1 MTSLSSFPGPLSKR
15 FVLGCLILFALCGSQ
30 AIAQSQPP
38 NTNSASGAAPATGT
52 ATAQANSPRPEQTPA
67 SDAAVKAAER
77 KKRFEEAK
85 KRLEN
90 SDGSHA
96 NDSPASDSKPGSP
109 DDIAIS
115 PVLVNM
121 LIGETQSFS
130 LFDAAGHN
138 LMAKAE
144 WSLSSS
150 YVADLQNNG
159 VPTITSKDTGTVT
172 VHARVGMRSTDA
184 TVTVHPGSSLPI
196 GTIRWQA
203 PPVKG
208 FKAVQIIQA
217 VPSGG
222 APSTQPPE

>member
-1 MTSLSSFPGPLSKR
+1 MTSLSSFRVRLSKR
-15 FVLGCLILFALCGSQ
+15 FVLGCLVLFVLGGSQ

-38 NTNSASGAAPATGT
+38 STNSMSGPATGT
-52 ATAQANSPRPEQTPA
+52 ATAQADSPTPEQTPA

-77 KKRFEEAK
+77 KKGFEEAK
-85 KRLEN
+85 KQLEN

-96 NDSPASDSKPGSP
+96 NDSPASDSNPGSP

-138 LMAKAE
+138 LTAKAE

-159 VPTITSKDTGTVT
+159 VPTITSKDAGTVT

-203 PPVKG
+203 PAVKG
-208 FKAVQIIQA
+208 FKTVQIIQA
-217 VPSGG
+217 VPSSR
-222 APSTQPPE
+222 APSAQPPQ